1 MNIDA
6 GSKRLTPGQQAEILA
21 LDYLKAQGLVPL
33 QQNFHCR
40 FGEIDLIMQ
49 EKSTLI
55 FVEVKYRRNRHFG
68 GGLSAITLNKQR
80 KLRLTASHYL
90 QRLQSHP
97 DRACRFDAL
106 VIEGDLNCPHYQW
119 ITHILQ

>member
-1 MNIDA
+1 MADESFLN
-6 GSKRLTPGQQAEILA
+6 PGKQAEILA
-21 LDYLKAQGLVPL
+21 LNYLKAQGLKPL

-49 EKSTLI
+49 EKNAII
-55 FVEVKYRRNRHFG
+55 FIEVKYRQHNAFG
-68 GGLSAITLNKQR
+68 GGLAAITPSKQR

-90 QRLQSHP
+90 QRYQPHSDMP
-97 DRACRFDAL
+97 CRFDAL
-106 VIEGDLNCPHYQW
+106 VIEGHLSRPHYQW